1 MKFALTL
8 LQMFRLLQS
17 FKQFGN
23 IWKISNTTEKL
34 FVTGFKRKILKTLS
48 LQRKILF
55 VYLFIFWHFSDILSC
70 SQKERPRTSFIS
82 YLLGN
87 FYSNFSCLIF
97 CSAVIFNTW
106 PFLFLSIRLGL
117 APGLSRCAQHF
128 AASSVCLGFSWS
140 RSLAILTFPSNYNKS
155 CSKGK
160 NVF

>member
-55 VYLFIFWHFSDILSC
+55 GGLLNLLHIFHLELTKQNSNNEELKFIL
-70 SQKERPRTSFIS
+70 EMT
-82 YLLGN
+82 
-87 FYSNFSCLIF
+87 
-97 CSAVIFNTW
+97 
-106 PFLFLSIRLGL
+106 
-117 APGLSRCAQHF
+117 
-128 AASSVCLGFSWS
+128 
-140 RSLAILTFPSNYNKS
+140 
-155 CSKGK
+155 
-160 NVF
+160 

>member
-55 VYLFIFWHFSDILSC
+55 GGLLNLLYIFYEELIKQNSNNEELKFIL
-70 SQKERPRTSFIS
+70 EMT
-82 YLLGN
+82 
-87 FYSNFSCLIF
+87 
-97 CSAVIFNTW
+97 
-106 PFLFLSIRLGL
+106 
-117 APGLSRCAQHF
+117 
-128 AASSVCLGFSWS
+128 
-140 RSLAILTFPSNYNKS
+140 
-155 CSKGK
+155 
-160 NVF
+160 

>member
-55 VYLFIFWHFSDILSC
+55 GGLLNLLHIFRLELIKQNSNNEELKFIL
-70 SQKERPRTSFIS
+70 EMT
-82 YLLGN
+82 
-87 FYSNFSCLIF
+87 
-97 CSAVIFNTW
+97 
-106 PFLFLSIRLGL
+106 
-117 APGLSRCAQHF
+117 
-128 AASSVCLGFSWS
+128 
-140 RSLAILTFPSNYNKS
+140 
-155 CSKGK
+155 
-160 NVF
+160 